1 MPTRQRSS
9 WQIPASDHLRVVRSQ
24 VWEVQRRAELHGAAG
39 PLGEIHAGLRELA
52 TAVDTLLS
60 AEIAREAAE
69 RSKHDREAL
78 DSIQRALSA
87 REWDSDTLS
96 VVAEIVRRSG
106 REIADVRDGA

>member
-1 MPTRQRSS
+1 
-9 WQIPASDHLRVVRSQ
+9 VVRSQ

-39 PLGEIHAGLRELA
+39 PLGEIHAGLRDLA
-52 TAVDTLLS
+52 TAVDTLLRV
-60 AEIAREAAE
+60 EIAREAAE
-69 RSKHDREAL
+69 RSQHDREAL

-96 VVAEIVRRSG
+96 AVAEIVRRSG